1 MRSQNPAVVSETRE
15 RMRRSMEALRDVSRV
30 WIVAKMVYTLFESIL
45 GNKALEERLQRS
57 AAKRHPRTKSN
68 TKSNGAAVPSTPHNA
83 PIPTPTESVKRK
95 FDDMEITNPNGNPTI
110 NAPMSYERSQPATP
124 APTTP
129 AAAHHQPPGTPSTAA
144 HMASPSFTF
153 NSPPP
158 PPHLLPDDPPYSHPA
173 LSPPATPFIPQTPP
187 DLFLVTR
194 SSPPIPNEV
203 WQNFQPGHLF
213 PEDSG
218 FHYFSPP
225 PQARGQTPTQGQS
238 QQQSQMMDYTMTGSG
253 SAGGAGAQGSG
264 NNGKAWPA
272 GTFDP
277 TNMLGLDPNQGPTL
291 QQAGSPDDTWSNS
304 SKGGVVPTAL
314 NVEDWFNFFG
324 LTGDLGNAS

>member
-1 MRSQNPAVVSETRE
+1 MHVYQMRSQNPAVVTETRE

-57 AAKRHPRTKSN
+57 AAKRHPRAKSSTKP
-68 TKSNGAAVPSTPHNA
+68 NGATAATAPAPNNA
-83 PIPTPTESVKRK
+83 PIQTPTESVKRK
-95 FDDMEITNPNGNPTI
+95 FDDMEITNNNGNPTI

-129 AAAHHQPPGTPSTAA
+129 AAHHQPPGTPSTAA
-144 HMASPSFTF
+144 QMASPTFTF

-158 PPHLLPDDPPYSHPA
+158 LPHLLPDDPPYSHPA

-225 PQARGQTPTQGQS
+225 PQGRGPTPTP
-238 QQQSQMMDYTMTGSG
+238 QQPPQQPQMMDYTMTGSSSG
-253 SAGGAGAQGSG
+253 NAAAGG
-264 NNGKAWPA
+264 NGKVWPT
-272 GTFDP
+272 GGFDP
-277 TNMLGLDPNQGPTL
+277 AAMLGLDPSQM

-324 LTGDLGNAS
+324 LTGDLGSAS